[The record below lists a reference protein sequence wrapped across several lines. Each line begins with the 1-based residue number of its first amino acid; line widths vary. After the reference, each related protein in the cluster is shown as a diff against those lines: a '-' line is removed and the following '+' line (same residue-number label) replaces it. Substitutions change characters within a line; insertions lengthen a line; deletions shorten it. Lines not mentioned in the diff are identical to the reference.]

1 MCTTAVDNSEAE
13 PSPQTLLDCVVA
25 PFRDSAM
32 GCCCSKGTRENGV
45 EMGSNVVVND
55 ALTCKLGA
63 RAEGMKISAG
73 ENGFNVVGAGIVLGS
88 CPLDCDT
95 ARWEVIVQR
104 LDPNAGS
111 ESSAAQIGVMRYS
124 AKKNVNLSKSLE
136 DYGDNAES
144 PSWWLKGVSLKEG
157 DVIGVYWDQTDLPML
172 SFTRNGQLLGQ
183 SCINRIRPSSE
194 IFPAVS
200 LAGASSVTV
209 IFDDDGFRFPPL
221 TSKFK
226 MILCSSSII

>member
-1 MCTTAVDNSEAE
+1 
-13 PSPQTLLDCVVA
+13 
-25 PFRDSAM
+25 
-32 GCCCSKGTRENGV
+32 
-45 EMGSNVVVND
+45 
-55 ALTCKLGA
+55 
-63 RAEGMKISAG
+63 
-73 ENGFNVVGAGIVLGS
+73 
-88 CPLDCDT
+88 
-95 ARWEVIVQR
+95 
-104 LDPNAGS
+104 
-111 ESSAAQIGVMRYS
+111 MRYS

-221 TSKFK
+221 ASKFK